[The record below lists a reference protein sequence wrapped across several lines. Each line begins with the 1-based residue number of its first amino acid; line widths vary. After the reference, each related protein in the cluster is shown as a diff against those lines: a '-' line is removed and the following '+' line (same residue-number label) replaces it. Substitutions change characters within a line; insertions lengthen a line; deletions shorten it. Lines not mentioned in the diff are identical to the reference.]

1 MFAAG
6 GAGAPVVNMTSAYG
20 GVRWGSGMSR
30 MFQYEKTQSRL
41 GGTLWETPT
50 RYIDNSPLF
59 RMDEVQT
66 PLFIMHNDEDGSVPW
81 YQGIEYYMALR
92 RLGKPSWLVVY
103 NGEDHNLVQ
112 RKNRKDLSIRM
123 GQFFDH
129 YLKGAPMPEWMA
141 NGLPATLKGR
151 TLGYELVDETNSTV
165 EGEGASLMKEKVKGN
180 K

>member
-1 MFAAG
+1 
-6 GAGAPVVNMTSAYG
+6 
-20 GVRWGSGMSR
+20 MS
-30 MFQYEKTQSRL
+30 
-41 GGTLWETPT
+41 
-50 RYIDNSPLF
+50 
-59 RMDEVQT
+59 
-66 PLFIMHNDEDGSVPW
+66 
-81 YQGIEYYMALR
+81 LR

-129 YLKGAPMPEWMA
+129 YLKGEKMPEWMA

-151 TLGYELVDETNSTV
+151 TLGYELVDETKSTV
-165 EGEGASLMKEKVKGN
+165 EGEGASLMKEKKGN